1 MTSPWLFCLAK
12 SRKHITTSK
21 RPEDGLFL
29 TFSHLGVDGDGDG
42 DGEVIL
48 MRILLLVFINVTLG
62 GGIVV
67 QGFGDLMRACVT

>member
-21 RPEDGLFL
+21 RPENGLFL
-29 TFSHLGVDGDGDG
+29 TFSHLGGDGDG

-48 MRILLLVFINVTLG
+48 MQILLLVSINVTLG
-62 GGIVV
+62 GGVQVV
-67 QGFGDLMRACVT
+67 GDLIRASVT

>member
-12 SRKHITTSK
+12 SRKHLTTSK
-21 RPEDGLFL
+21 RPEGGLFL
-29 TFSHLGVDGDGDG
+29 TFSHLGGDGDG